1 MTPMNRRGFV
11 AAAAAM
17 GAAAASVSL
26 NPQTAQAL
34 AGHRSGETPTPTR
47 TDGLPYDDVAD
58 FTDADRGF
66 IAAFTGGPIT
76 TAAGKTV
83 WDPAAYGFL
92 TEAADGRDGR
102 GGRDDHGGDAGH
114 EGPNTVD
121 PSLWRQARLLSR
133 QGLYRVTDR
142 IYQVRGL
149 DLSNMTIVEGDTGII
164 VIDPLI
170 SAETAAAAL
179 RLYRTHRGDRAVRAM
194 IYTHP
199 HVDHFGGCRGVLPNG
214 AGDVP
219 VLAPEG
225 FMEHAVSE
233 NVYVGTAMARRA
245 AYMYGSTLPK
255 NAGAQVGCGLGLTV
269 SLGTVG
275 LIAPTQLIGTTG
287 EEVVLDGVRI
297 RFQMTPGT
305 ECQEEMNF
313 LFPDLRAVC
322 MAENATH
329 TMHNILTLRG
339 AQVRDA
345 HAWAGYLTESIGLY
359 DGAAD
364 VAFASHHWPTWGNDA
379 IVGLL
384 THQRDLYGYLH
395 DQTVRLINRGMTGI
409 EIAETFRLPPQ
420 LEGVWANRGY
430 YGSLSHNVKA
440 VYQRYMGWFDGNPAH
455 LWEHPPAE
463 EARLYV
469 ESLGGQAAVRARAR
483 HYADRGELRFAVTL
497 LNHAVF
503 NDPRDS
509 RARRQ
514 LAALYTRLGQAVENA
529 VWRNFY
535 LTGAQELLHGI
546 TPHATASLG
555 PDMYL
560 ALSVGQIIDSMAVR
574 VDGPKAWSLRIAV
587 DWHIGGDYWHL
598 RLVNGLLTWT
608 RDTRPAADAGL
619 TMTMTKPQLITLLAG
634 KGTDGITTTGDRAL
648 LPRLLAVLEAP
659 QPEFPIVTP

>member
-34 AGHRSGETPTPTR
+34 AGHGHPPEGPRTPTR
-47 TDGLPYDDVAD
+47 TDGLPYEDEAD
-58 FTDADRGF
+58 FADADRGF

-76 TAAGKTV
+76 TAAGKTA
-83 WDPAAYGFL
+83 WDPDAYRFL
-92 TEAADGRDGR
+92 ADAE
-102 GGRDDHGGDAGH
+102 GG
-114 EGPNTVD
+114 EGVPDTVD

-179 RLYRTHRGDRAVRAM
+179 RLYRAHRGDRAVRAM

-199 HVDHFGGCRGVLPNG
+199 HVDHFGGCRGVLPDG

-219 VLAPEG
+219 VLAPKG

-255 NAGAQVGCGLGLTV
+255 DAGAQVGCGLGLTV

-275 LIAPTQLIGTTG
+275 LIAPTRSIGSTG
-287 EEVVLDGVRI
+287 EEAVLDGVRI

-359 DGAAD
+359 EGAAD

-395 DQTVRLINRGMTGI
+395 DQTVRLINRGMTGT

-455 LWEHPPAE
+455 LWEHPPVE
-463 EARLYV
+463 EARLWV

-503 NDPRDS
+503 NDPGDD

-546 TPHATASLG
+546 TPHATAALG

-560 ALSVGQIIDSMAVR
+560 ALGVGQIIDSLAVR
-574 VDGPKAWSLRIAV
+574 VDGPKAWSLRITM
-587 DWHIGGDYWHL
+587 DWHIGADYWHL
-598 RLVNGLLTWT
+598 RLANGLLTWT
-608 RDTRPAADAGL
+608 TDTRPDPDAGL
-619 TMTMTKPQLITLLAG
+619 TLTMTKPRLISLLAG
-634 KGTDGITTTGDRAL
+634 KGTDGITMTGDRTL
-648 LPRLLAVLEAP
+648 LPQLLGVLDTPE
-659 QPEFPIVTP
+659 PEFPIVTP

>member
-1 MTPMNRRGFV
+1 MTSMNRRGFV

-34 AGHRSGETPTPTR
+34 AGHLPQKVRTPTR
-47 TDGLPYDDVAD
+47 TDGLPYDDETDFAD
-58 FTDADRGF
+58 AERGF

-83 WDPAAYGFL
+83 WDPDAYRFL
-92 TEAADGRDGR
+92 AESASGR
-102 GGRDDHGGDAGH
+102 GDRDEREVPD
-114 EGPNTVD
+114 TVD

-199 HVDHFGGCRGVLPNG
+199 HVDHFGGCRGVLPDG
-214 AGDVP
+214 GGDVP
-219 VLAPEG
+219 VLAPKG

-255 NAGAQVGCGLGLTV
+255 NASAQVGCGLGLTV

-275 LIAPTQLIGTTG
+275 LIAPTQHIGTTG

-359 DGAAD
+359 DGTAD

-379 IVGLL
+379 IVDLL

-395 DQTVRLINRGMTGI
+395 DQTVRLINRGLTGI
-409 EIAETFRLPPQ
+409 EIAESFRLPPQ

-463 EARLYV
+463 EARLWV

-509 RARRQ
+509 RARHQ

-546 TPHATASLG
+546 TPHATAALG

-560 ALSVGQIIDSMAVR
+560 ALTVGQIIDSLAVR
-574 VDGPKAWSLRIAV
+574 VDGPKAWSLRITM
-587 DWHIGGDYWHL
+587 DWHIGADHWHL
-598 RLVNGLLTWT
+598 RLANGLLTWT
-608 RDTRPAADAGL
+608 KDTRPAADAGL
-619 TMTMTKPQLITLLAG
+619 TMTMTKPQLLTLLAG
-634 KGTDGITTTGDRAL
+634 KGTAGITMTGDRAL
-648 LPRLLAVLEAP
+648 LPRLLAVLETP
-659 QPEFPIVTP
+659 EPEFPIVTP

>member
-34 AGHRSGETPTPTR
+34 AGHLPQGVETPTR

-58 FTDADRGF
+58 FADAERGF

-76 TAAGKTV
+76 TAAGRTA
-83 WDPAAYGFL
+83 WDPDAYRFL
-92 TEAADGRDGR
+92 AEAGDTREGHGRHDG
-102 GGRDDHGGDAGH
+102 HGA
-114 EGPNTVD
+114 PATVD
-121 PSLWRQARLLSR
+121 PSLWRQARLLSH

-179 RLYRTHRGDRAVRAM
+179 GLYRAHRGDRAVRAM

-199 HVDHFGGCRGVLPNG
+199 HVDHFGGCRGVLPDG
-214 AGDVP
+214 VGDVP
-219 VLAPEG
+219 VLAPKG

-255 NAGAQVGCGLGLTV
+255 NASAQVGCGLGLTV

-275 LIAPTQLIGTTG
+275 LIAPTRFIGTTG
-287 EEVVLDGVRI
+287 EEVELDGVRI

-305 ECQEEMNF
+305 ESQEEMNF

-384 THQRDLYGYLH
+384 AHQRDLYGYLH
-395 DQTVRLINRGMTGI
+395 DQTVRLINRGLTGT

-420 LEGVWANRGY
+420 LEDVWADRGY

-455 LWEHPPAE
+455 LWEHPPVE
-463 EARLYV
+463 EARLWV
-469 ESLGGQAAVRARAR
+469 ESLGGQAATRARAW
-483 HYADRGELRFAVTL
+483 HYAERGELRFAVTL

-509 RARRQ
+509 RAKRR

-546 TPHATASLG
+546 TPHASATLG

-560 ALSVGQIIDSMAVR
+560 ALTVGQIIDSLAVR
-574 VDGPKAWSLRIAV
+574 VDGPKAWSLRIAM
-587 DWHIGGDYWHL
+587 DWHIGADHWHL
-598 RLVNGLLTWT
+598 RLANGLLTWT
-608 RDTRPAADAGL
+608 QDTRPAAEADL
-619 TMTMTKPQLITLLAG
+619 TLTMTKPQLIALLAG
-634 KGTDGITTTGDRAL
+634 KGTDGIAMTGDRTV
-648 LPRLLAVLEAP
+648 LPRLLSVLETP
-659 QPEFPIVTP
+659 DPEFPIVTP

>member
-1 MTPMNRRGFV
+1 MTSMDRRGFV
-11 AAAAAM
+11 AAAV
-17 GAAAASVSL
+17 GAAAAAVSL
-26 NPQTAQAL
+26 NPQTAEAL
-34 AGHRSGETPTPTR
+34 SGHHRPGTPSPTR
-47 TDGLPYDDVAD
+47 TDGLPYDDEAD
-58 FTDADRGF
+58 FADADRGF
-66 IAAFTGGPIT
+66 IAAFTEGPIT
-76 TAAGKTV
+76 TTTGRVAWDPGAYRFLADAEAAG
-83 WDPAAYGFL
+83 
-92 TEAADGRDGR
+92 
-102 GGRDDHGGDAGH
+102 
-114 EGPNTVD
+114 GPPDSVD

-133 QGLYRVTDR
+133 QGLYEVTDR

-170 SAETAAAAL
+170 SVETAAAAL
-179 RLYRTHRGDRAVRAM
+179 RLYRGHRGDRPVKAM
-194 IYTHP
+194 VYTHP
-199 HVDHFGGCRGVLPNG
+199 HVDHFGGCRGVLPDG

-219 VLAPEG
+219 VLAPQG

-233 NVYVGTAMARRA
+233 NVYAGPAMARRA
-245 AYMYGSTLPK
+245 AYMYGAKLPTG
-255 NAGAQVGCGLGLTV
+255 AAAQVGCGLGLTV
-269 SLGTVG
+269 SLGTVA
-275 LIAPTQLIGTTG
+275 LIAPTQYIGATG
-287 EEVVLDGVRI
+287 QEVTLDGVRI

-359 DGAAD
+359 TGAAD
-364 VAFASHHWPTWGNDA
+364 VAFASHHWPTWGNEN
-379 IVGLL
+379 IVALL

-395 DQTVRLINRGMTGI
+395 DQTVRLINQGLTGT

-420 LEGVWANRGY
+420 LERVWANRGY

-463 EARLYV
+463 EARRWV

-483 HYADRGELRFAVTL
+483 HYADGGDLRFAVTL

-503 NDPRDS
+503 NDPDD
-509 RARRQ
+509 AKAKRQ
-514 LAALYTRLGQAVENA
+514 LAGLYARLGQAAENA

-535 LTGAQELLHGI
+535 LTGAQELTHGV
-546 TPHATASLG
+546 TASTSATLG

-560 ALSVGQIIDSMAVR
+560 ALTVGQLIDGLAVR
-574 VDGPKAWSLRIAV
+574 VDGPKAWSLRIAL
-587 DWHIGGDYWHL
+587 DWHIGDQYWHL
-598 RLVNGLLTWT
+598 RLANGLLTWT
-608 RDTRPAADAGL
+608 TDSDPAPDAGL
-619 TMTMTKPQLITLLAG
+619 TMTMTKPQLLALLAG
-634 KGTDGITTTGDRAL
+634 KGTAGITMNGDAEL
-648 LPRLLAVLEAP
+648 LPRLLSVLDAP
-659 QPEFPIVTP
+659 DTDFPIVTP